1 MGENAQNV
9 GVPPAGLFDW
19 IDRTFPAEDEHAFVA
34 SMRDLE
40 LLARARWE
48 SPFPQRLEPENV
60 LNFEDLPSDVGEAL
74 ARPQSALVQCA
85 VCRRL
90 CVRGEFVSKEKE
102 LCAWDFHAAAFGK
115 RGPWHEGTYEAR
127 HFETLLACAYVV
139 PELLDALGVDALL
152 TVGEAAGNAAY
163 AVVNALLEKDF
174 GRPHL
179 VVRTPDGLTVLSER

>member
-9 GVPPAGLFDW
+9 GVPPAGIFDW
-19 IDRTFPAEDEHAFVA
+19 IDRTFPAEDEHAFVT

-48 SPFPQRLEPENV
+48 SPFPQRLEPESV

-102 LCAWDFHAAAFGK
+102 LCAWDFHATAFGK

-152 TVGEAAGNAAY
+152 TVGEAAGDAAY